1 MMPYTIAAEA
11 GTTAVAVTRTTGMAR
26 SGSVEDEGDE
36 RVAAGCQHV
45 LLAIEHV
52 GLRRIRDAAEPR
64 VPQWLPVRRVE
75 ARRGCRRRRRRRPAG
90 QPWSTSRVAPPPPV
104 SGWRQTTFAGLR
116 IDRRHEISR
125 RHASTALHAAETH
138 RSARIGVDQV
148 SDRQIVVLADIEE
161 PGVRRVRGRRP
172 VRRAAADDRRQV
184 PWRPFRD

>member
-26 SGSVEDEGDE
+26 SESVEDEGDE

-52 GLRRIRDAAEPR
+52 GLRRIRDATEPR
-64 VPQWLPVRRVE
+64 VPQWLSCCRVE
-75 ARRGCRRRRRRRPAG
+75 GDEVAGAIAGEDQPASGG
-90 QPWSTSRVAPPPPV
+90 QHTRCPTAAGERMTPDH
-104 SGWRQTTFAGLR
+104 FCGLR

-125 RHASTALHAAETH
+125 RHASTALHAAEAH

-148 SDRQIVVLADIEE
+148 CDRQTVVLGHIEE
-161 PGVRRVRGRRP
+161 TRVRRVRRWRP
-172 VRRAAADDRRQV
+172 VRRAAADDGAG
-184 PWRPFRD
+184 